1 MSLGLSLA
9 GRTSIEE
16 LFGYDSRNEN
26 MYKEAMSLATKLANE
41 LEEFGITR
49 HMLLSDR
56 VSFQDI
62 FAIKEKL
69 YEKYGKESKVLTET
83 YDVLTGLF
91 SFENEYTEEERKEFI
106 KWYRA
111 L

>member
-9 GRTSIEE
+9 GRTNIEE
-16 LFGYDSRNEN
+16 LFGYDSRRDQE
-26 MYKEAMSLATKLANE
+26 YKEMMSVATKLANE
-41 LEEFGITR
+41 LELFGITR
-49 HMLLSDR
+49 HALLADR

-69 YEKYGKESKVLTET
+69 YEKYGKNS
-83 YDVLTGLF
+83 DVLSLTYEVLQGFF
-91 SFENEYTEEERKEFI
+91 SFGEYTKEERKDFI
-106 KWYRA
+106 NWYES

>member
-26 MYKEAMSLATKLANE
+26 MYKEAMSLATKLSNE
-41 LEEFGITR
+41 LEPFGITR
-49 HMLLSDR
+49 HALLADK

-69 YEKYGKESKVLTET
+69 YDKYGKDSYVLSET
-83 YDVLTGLF
+83 YNILGGFF
-91 SFENEYTEEERKEFI
+91 SFGEYTREERKEFI
-106 KWYRA
+106 DWYES